1 MNNHW
6 NKFIYKLGSGFYDQL
21 FNSGLFLK
29 ARKQIFSDS
38 IFKVEGQRILFVG
51 VGTGADLELLD
62 IDKFDI
68 TAIDYSEAML
78 QKAREKF
85 NQSSIEFLKMDAQD
99 IGFAD
104 AHFDLVVA
112 SLIMSVVPDENRCFR
127 EIVRVLKP
135 DGKIIIFDKFSS
147 KGNKLPLYK
156 KILRPVIGVLGT
168 DIGRDFEKVVEPH
181 KDDLSIMED
190 RPILFKGMY
199 RKIVLLKSS
208 LHTQGQ

>member
-6 NKFIYKLGSGFYDQL
+6 NKFIYRLGSGIYDKL

-29 ARKQIFSDS
+29 ARKQIFSDV
-38 IFKVEGQRILFVG
+38 IFKGYGQKILFVG

-62 IDKFDI
+62 IEKIDI

-78 QKAREKF
+78 QRAREKF
-85 NQSSIEFLKMDAQD
+85 NSSPIEFLKMDAQD
-99 IGFAD
+99 MAFKD
-104 AHFDLVVA
+104 DQFDLVVA
-112 SLIMSVVPDENRCFR
+112 SLILSVVPDENRCFR

-135 DGKIIIFDKFSS
+135 DGRIVIFDKFSP

-156 KILRPVIGVLGT
+156 KLHRPVIGVLGT
-168 DIGRDFEKVVEPH
+168 DIGRNFEKLVEPH
-181 KDDLSIMED
+181 EETLYILED

-199 RKIVLLKSS
+199 RKIVLLKS
-208 LHTQGQ
+208 

>member
-29 ARKQIFSDS
+29 ARKEIFSDG
-38 IFKVEGQRILFVG
+38 IFKEEGQKILFVG

-85 NQSSIEFLKMDAQD
+85 NHSAIRFLKMDAQD
-99 IGFAD
+99 MAFEDGQ
-104 AHFDLVVA
+104 FDLVVA
-112 SLIMSVVPDENRCFR
+112 SLILSVVPDENRCFR
-127 EIVRVLKP
+127 EVVRVLKP
-135 DGKIIIFDKFSS
+135 DGKIIIFDKFSP
-147 KGNKLPLYK
+147 KGEKPPLYK
-156 KILRPVIGVLGT
+156 KLLRPIIGVLGT
-168 DIGRDFEKVVEPH
+168 DIGRDFEKMVEPLMEV
-181 KDDLSIMED
+181 LSIMED

-199 RKIVLLKSS
+199 RKIVLKSS
-208 LHTQGQ
+208 RE